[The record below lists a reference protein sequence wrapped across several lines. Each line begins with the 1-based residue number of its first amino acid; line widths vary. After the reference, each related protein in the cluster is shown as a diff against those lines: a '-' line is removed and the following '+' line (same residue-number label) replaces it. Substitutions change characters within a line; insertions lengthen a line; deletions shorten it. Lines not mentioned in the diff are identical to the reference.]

1 MGVAEGSAPESYV
14 IALLAEGRHQA
25 AFDAIAEF
33 GPSQAYAPHFANL
46 GYRLWRAG
54 RADDATQALERALH
68 LDPTYASPWL
78 TLAMLKLSQ
87 QQLQEGARALDEA
100 LARDP
105 QMAAAHYLQA
115 VVAKRSG
122 HTDDAVAG
130 FAACLEIHPGHR
142 EAAEELR
149 GLLSG
154 PGRDASLRQ
163 RARQALKSAE
173 ASRERS
179 PARAT
184 LSLCLIVKDEA
195 DSLPRCLRT
204 FRPVADQIVVVDTG
218 STDAT
223 HEVAAEHGAEVYPF
237 EWIDDFAAARNAALA
252 RATCDWI
259 LIADADEELPPESA
273 DQLRELLAGDLP
285 ASVYQLIT
293 HAPSGSP
300 GAPCSDLVAHPR
312 LLRNRRGLHFAGAIH
327 EQLVDREGHLLK
339 EVVFTGIPVLHH
351 GYRESSSAMQERSD
365 RNLRLLSARAQSEPD
380 NPSVLFYLGMAQA
393 AAGQIEEAVLSFQQV
408 LQAERE
414 LPFRAKTVVFLAR
427 ALTLLDR
434 AIEAEQL
441 LRCTLEE
448 LPKHPELLCALAD
461 LLRQQHRVEEAAEAY
476 RSAARGRF
484 GPSLDYHDFTC
495 RDALPRGRL
504 AEIHLARGQAQT
516 ALDEV
521 AAALAIR
528 PENPHLRHLRACARL
543 SLGQTQEAR
552 GELEDLVAEH
562 PQHADAH
569 NSLGVVLALAREY
582 EPALHEFERALSLR
596 PDDVDTLCNLAMACH
611 ALGHFERS
619 RNSYE
624 AALKRNPSHV
634 PAWLGLARTYLDTDA
649 YQSGA
654 HCYEMAAEHSGYDP
668 EVMAEIAAA
677 RVALSEIRQCH
688 KSSGG
693 A

>member
-33 GPSQAYAPHFANL
+33 GPSHVYAPHFANL

-68 LDPTYASPWL
+68 LDPTHASAWL

-87 QQLQEGARALDEA
+87 QQLQEGARCLDEA

-105 QMAAAHYLQA
+105 KMAAAHYLRA

-122 HTDDAVAG
+122 QTDDAVAG
-130 FAACLEIHPGHR
+130 FAACLEIDPSHR

-154 PGRDASLRQ
+154 SPRDGSLRR
-163 RARQALKSAE
+163 RARQAMKSAE
-173 ASRERS
+173 ASREGGL
-179 PARAT
+179 ARAT

-195 DSLPRCLRT
+195 DSLPRCLQT

-223 HEVAAEHGAEVYPF
+223 REIAADLGAEVHHF
-237 EWIDDFAAARNAALA
+237 EWIDDFAAARNAAIA

-300 GAPCSDLVAHPR
+300 ASPCSDLVAHPR
-312 LLRNRRGLHFAGAIH
+312 LFRNHCNLHFAGAIH
-327 EQLVDREGHLLK
+327 EQLVDRDGRLL
-339 EVVFTGIPVLHH
+339 EEAVFTGVPVLHH
-351 GYRESSSAMQERSD
+351 GYRESPAAMQERSE
-365 RNLRLLSARAQSEPD
+365 RNLRLLSARAESEPD
-380 NPSVLFYLGMAQA
+380 TPSVLFYLGMAQA
-393 AAGQIEEAVLSFQQV
+393 AAGQIAEAVLSFQQV
-408 LQAERE
+408 LEAERE

-427 ALTLLDR
+427 ALSLLDR

-441 LRCTLEE
+441 LRSALED
-448 LPKHPELLCALAD
+448 LPHHPELLCALAD

-476 RSAARGRF
+476 RSAVRGRF

-495 RDALPRGRL
+495 RDAVPRGRL
-504 AEIHLARGQAQT
+504 AEILLARGEAQT

-521 AAALAIR
+521 ATALAIR
-528 PENPHLRHLRACARL
+528 PENPHLRHLRACALL
-543 SLGQTQEAR
+543 SLGQPQEAR
-552 GELEDLVAEH
+552 GELEELVAEH

-569 NSLGVVLALAREY
+569 NSLGVVLALEREY
-582 EPALHEFERALSLR
+582 ETALHEFELALSLR
-596 PDDVDTLCNLAMACH
+596 PHDVDTLCNLAMACH

-619 RNSYE
+619 RDSYE

-654 HCYEMAAEHSGYDP
+654 HCYEMAAEHSGYAP

-677 RVALSEIRQCH
+677 RVALSEVRQRPE
-688 KSSGG
+688 SGG
-693 A
+693 GF